1 MVNMRQRFRQVHMP
15 LNSVIPYVMYDGLSC
30 IVWYVVLKGS
40 IFASLYSRWQM
51 HDSTPSRL
59 RHKCCFNPITEMSIS

>member
-1 MVNMRQRFRQVHMP
+1 MMDYLV
-15 LNSVIPYVMYDGLSC
+15 LYC